1 MTLKKTQPTNQKTKQ
16 NKTTTK
22 KNHALKVKLVQV
34 LLSDK
39 KKGEEELKIM
49 GNSRLR
55 LEYSISNLHIHC
67 CILTVQRFQKPAWC
81 TAEMKQK

>member
-1 MTLKKTQPTNQKTKQ
+1 MTLKKNQPTNQKNKTKTKQ
-16 NKTTTK
+16 NKK
-22 KNHALKVKLVQV
+22 HALKVKLVQV